1 MALQAASR
9 PCSGPRSALHLD
21 TLYSCTD
28 KSGLRSKGWTT
39 PRRKPL
45 RGRWTRLLSRH
56 QVLLPTFSLDG
67 EAVSFCLVPARGC
80 RTTRTCG
87 PANIYIWHSPKSAQT
102 GHRYVD
108 IDIIASITRP
118 SVHLFC
124 MFMRSKSLH
133 LPKEGTIPV
142 TGSNISIS
150 RRGKCIHP
158 FFSPLP
164 PSHSYPPLIREPTP
178 SPPTIIERRQER
190 PKKTPSLCVPRI
202 NQRKRLIPLEE
213 KKTPS
218 SYVLIRRKRKEKTD
232 LQGSPRK

>member
-1 MALQAASR
+1 MWVAS
-9 PCSGPRSALHLD
+9 
-21 TLYSCTD
+21 
-28 KSGLRSKGWTT
+28 
-39 PRRKPL
+39 
-45 RGRWTRLLSRH
+45 
-56 QVLLPTFSLDG
+56 
-67 EAVSFCLVPARGC
+67 
-80 RTTRTCG
+80 
-87 PANIYIWHSPKSAQT
+87 IYIWHSFKSAQT

-190 PKKTPSLCVPRI
+190 PKKNAIAVRPK
-202 NQRKRLIPLEE
+202 NQSE
-213 KKTPS
+213 KTLNS
-218 SYVLIRRKRKEKTD
+218 SRRKKKPPVRMF
-232 LQGSPRK
+232 